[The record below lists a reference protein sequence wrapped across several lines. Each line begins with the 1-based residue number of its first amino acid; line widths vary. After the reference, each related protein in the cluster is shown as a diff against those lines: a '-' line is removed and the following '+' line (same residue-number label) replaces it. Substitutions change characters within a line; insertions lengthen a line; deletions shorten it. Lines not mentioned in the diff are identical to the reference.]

1 MVGWGT
7 GSRGLRALLAVGRQ
21 RSFVAGLFVV
31 LLIGGLVIL
40 FRPVGRSAAAP
51 VPSPTPSMPPAS
63 VPSGTPAATGAPSA
77 LPGETNVAA
86 LASPVDLSPTRDF
99 RALAVEAARGIYTW
113 DSRSSSYSDVYARV
127 RSWWELLP
135 DGSNPL
141 SVLVKEFEATG
152 VTATSF
158 ASLGRESA
166 RRTGTAQSVRCDLE
180 LAKVQEFPP
189 PWVGLHVCTVI
200 VQVVDET
207 SRDQNAYSAPITV
220 MLNCPPAITAPAD
233 RCVMVA
239 FYATADRIV
248 Y

>member
-1 MVGWGT
+1 M
-7 GSRGLRALLAVGRQ
+7 RAILAVGRQ
-21 RSFVAGLFVV
+21 RSFVAGLFFV
-31 LLIGGLVIL
+31 LLICGVVVMFWPGD
-40 FRPVGRSAAAP
+40 RPGASP
-51 VPSPTPSMPPAS
+51 VTSPTSSAPLAS
-63 VPSGTPAATGAPSA
+63 VPSGTPSATGAPSV

-86 LASPVDLSPTRDF
+86 LASPVNLSPTRDF

-141 SVLVKEFEATG
+141 SLLVKEFEATG

-158 ASLGRESA
+158 ASLGQQSA
-166 RRTGTAQSVRCDLE
+166 RRSATAQSVRCDLE
-180 LAKVQEFPP
+180 LAKVQEFPS
-189 PWVGLHVCTVI
+189 PWAGLHVCTVI
-200 VQVVDET
+200 MQVLDET
-207 SRDQNAYSAPITV
+207 NRDQNTYSAPITV

-233 RCVMVA
+233 RCAMVA

>member
-7 GSRGLRALLAVGRQ
+7 GSRGLRALHAVGRQ
-21 RSFVAGLFVV
+21 RSFVAGLFVL
-31 LLIGGLVIL
+31 LLIGGLVYL
-40 FRPVGRSAAAP
+40 FWPGHGPGAAP
-51 VPSPTPSMPPAS
+51 VPSAAPRTPVAPAS
-63 VPSGTPAATGAPSA
+63 SGTPSATAPSDV
-77 LPGETNVAA
+77 PDETDAAA
-86 LASPVDLSPTRDF
+86 LASRVDLPPTRDF
-99 RALAVEAARGIYTW
+99 RALAVEAAKGIYTW

-152 VTATSF
+152 VTAASF
-158 ASLGRESA
+158 ASLGQQSA
-166 RRTGTAQSVRCDLE
+166 RRSGTAQSVRCDLQ

-207 SRDQNAYSAPITV
+207 SRDRNTYSAPITV
-220 MLNCPPAITAPAD
+220 MLNCPPAVTAPTDHCA
-233 RCVMVA
+233 MVA
-239 FYATADRIV
+239 FYATAERIV